1 MNENILKIFYFLF
14 VIDIL
19 IGIILF
25 IFVNWFFAIVTAFTL
40 LFINFITFVVI
51 KKMLKVQQKN
61 KESSANKYVY

>member
-14 VIDIL
+14 AVDVL

-25 IFVNWFFAIVTAFTL
+25 IFVNWFIAVVTAFTL
-40 LFINFITFVVI
+40 LFINYIGFTVI

-61 KESSANKYVY
+61 KKDTSDKYVY